1 MSNVTVPARAS
12 RGSGTPAVR
21 RTSYLA
27 QSIHL
32 EESSSPRLIRLTIL
46 LLAVAV
52 AGAIAGAG
60 TARLD
65 QVARADG
72 SVIPSTNV
80 AVLQHLE
87 GGIVEQVMVRPG
99 DIVEPGQ
106 TVVRMSGT
114 GAGSEL
120 RQLRTREAS
129 LALRLERL
137 YAQIQGRDPDFSP
150 WAGSYPELTREQTE
164 LLAASRATRK
174 DRMQLFDEQLK
185 DQNIQLQ
192 TLLSQRGTIQD
203 SIALIEEEEK
213 LRKELL
219 DKGLTRRFTYLDVLR
234 DLNRTRGQL
243 VQLEGLISRT
253 RQEIAEIDARRVSFE
268 STNDSQALAEI
279 STISAERAEVV
290 ESINRFED
298 RFARLDIRSPIRGV
312 VQDLTYTSPG
322 AVVAPGA
329 SVAQIVPIDDELV
342 VEVLLNPKDVAFV
355 SPGQEA
361 TVRITAY
368 DFAQFGGMP
377 GTVERISPTTVATDT
392 GASFYNV
399 VIRLENNRFGQE
411 PGENLILP
419 GMVVQADIRTSD
431 RTLLD
436 YLAKPITRA
445 FQIGF
450 TER

>member
-1 MSNVTVPARAS
+1 MSNAAVPARQTRAA
-12 RGSGTPAVR
+12 GSPAMR

-52 AGAIAGAG
+52 AGAIAWAA

-72 SVIPSTNV
+72 KVIPSTNV
-80 AVLQHLE
+80 SVLQHLE
-87 GGIVEQVMVRPG
+87 GGIIEQVMVRPG

-106 TVVRMSGT
+106 TIVRMSGT

-120 RQLRTREAS
+120 RQLRSRGAS
-129 LALRLERL
+129 LAMRLERL
-137 YAQIQGRDPDFSP
+137 YAQIQHREPDFAP
-150 WAGSYPELTREQTE
+150 WQATYPDLTKEQTQ
-164 LLAASRATRK
+164 LLAASLATRK

-185 DQNIQLQ
+185 DQNIQLA
-192 TLLSQRGTIQD
+192 TLLSQRGTIEE
-203 SIALIEEEEK
+203 SIKLIEEEEK

-243 VQLEGLISRT
+243 VQLDGLLSRT

-268 STNDSQALAEI
+268 STSDSQALAEI

-290 ESINRFED
+290 ESIHRFED
-298 RFARLDIRSPIRGV
+298 RFARLEITSPIRGV
-312 VQDLTYTSPG
+312 VQDLAFTTPG

-329 SVAQIVPIDDELV
+329 QVAQIVPIEDDLV

-368 DFAQFGGMP
+368 DFAQYGGMP
-377 GTVERISPTTVATDT
+377 GKVERISPTTITTDN
-392 GASFYNV
+392 GGSFYNV
-399 VIRLENNRFGQE
+399 VIRLDHNHFGEEQ
-411 PGENLILP
+411 GKHMVLP
-419 GMVVQADIRTSD
+419 GMIVQADIRTSD

>member
-1 MSNVTVPARAS
+1 MSNLTVSPRPGRSA
-12 RGSGTPAVR
+12 GTPAVR

-46 LLAVAV
+46 LMAFAV
-52 AGAIAGAG
+52 AGAVAWAA

-72 SVIPSTNV
+72 SVIPSSNV
-80 AVLQHLE
+80 TVLQHLE
-87 GGIVEQVMVRPG
+87 GGIVEQVLVRPG

-106 TVVRMSGT
+106 TVIRMSGT

-129 LALRLERL
+129 LAARLERL
-137 YAQIQGRDPDFSP
+137 YAQIQDREPDFSP
-150 WAGSYPELTREQTE
+150 WRDSYPELANEQSE
-164 LLAASRATRK
+164 LLAASRATRR
-174 DRMQLFDEQLK
+174 DRMQLFEEQLK
-185 DQNIQLQ
+185 DQNIQLA
-192 TLLSQRGTIQD
+192 TLLSQRTTIED
-203 SIALIEEEEK
+203 SIKLIEEEER

-243 VQLEGLISRT
+243 VQLEGLISRN
-253 RQEIAEIDARRVSFE
+253 RQEIAEIEARRVSFE
-268 STNDSQALAEI
+268 STDDSQALAEI
-279 STISAERAEVV
+279 TTISSERAEVK
-290 ESINRFED
+290 ESISRFED
-298 RFARLDIRSPIRGV
+298 RFARLDITSPIRGV
-312 VQDLTYTSPG
+312 VQELVFTSSG
-322 AVVAPGA
+322 SVVAPGA
-329 SVAQIVPIDDELV
+329 AVAQIVPIEDDYV

-355 SPGQEA
+355 APGQEA
-361 TVRITAY
+361 TVRVTAY

-377 GTVERISPTTVATDT
+377 GKVERISPTTVTT
-392 GASFYNV
+392 NNGGSFYNV
-399 VIRLENNRFGQE
+399 VIRLEQNHFGEE
-411 PGENLILP
+411 PGKHMILP
-419 GMVVQADIRTSD
+419 GMIVQADIRTSD

-445 FQIGF
+445 FQVGF

>member
-1 MSNVTVPARAS
+1 MSNITVSPRPGRPA
-12 RGSGTPAVR
+12 GTPAVR

-46 LLAVAV
+46 LMAVAV
-52 AGAIAGAG
+52 AGAIAWAAM
-60 TARLD
+60 ARLD

-72 SVIPSTNV
+72 KVIPSTNV
-80 AVLQHLE
+80 SVLQHLE
-87 GGIVEQVMVRPG
+87 GGIVEQVLVRPG

-106 TVVRMSGT
+106 TVIKMSGT

-129 LALRLERL
+129 LAARLERL
-137 YAQIQGRDPDFSP
+137 YAQIQDREPDFSP
-150 WAGSYPELTREQTE
+150 WRAAYPELTKEQTE
-164 LLAASRATRK
+164 LLAAGRATWK

-185 DQNIQLQ
+185 DQNIQLA
-192 TLLSQRGTIQD
+192 TLLSQRKTIED
-203 SIALIEEEEK
+203 SIKLIEEEER

-243 VQLEGLISRT
+243 VQLEGLIARN
-253 RQEIAEIDARRVSFE
+253 RQEIAEIEARRVSFE
-268 STNDSQALAEI
+268 STNDSQALSEI
-279 STISAERAEVV
+279 TTISAERAEVA
-290 ESINRFED
+290 ESISRFED
-298 RFARLDIRSPIRGV
+298 RFARLDIKSPIRGV
-312 VQDLTYTSPG
+312 VQDLTVTAAG

-329 SVAQIVPIDDELV
+329 AVAQIVPVDDEYV

-361 TVRITAY
+361 TVRVTAY

-377 GTVERISPTTVATDT
+377 GTVERISPTTVTSPN
-392 GASFYNV
+392 GGSFYTV
-399 VIRLENNRFGQE
+399 VIRLEHNHFGE
-411 PGENLILP
+411 EAGKHMILP
-419 GMVVQADIRTSD
+419 GMIVQADIRTSD

>member
-1 MSNVTVPARAS
+1 MSNITVSPRPGRAA
-12 RGSGTPAVR
+12 GTPAVR

-46 LLAVAV
+46 LLAFAV
-52 AGAIAGAG
+52 AGAIVWAAM
-60 TARLD
+60 ARLD

-72 SVIPSTNV
+72 KVIPSSNV
-80 AVLQHLE
+80 TVLQHLE
-87 GGIVEQVMVRPG
+87 GGLVEQVLVRPG

-106 TVVRMSGT
+106 TVIKMSGT

-129 LALRLERL
+129 LAARLERL
-137 YAQIQGRDPDFSP
+137 YAQIQDREPDFSP
-150 WAGSYPELTREQTE
+150 WRATYPELTKEQSE
-164 LLAASRATRK
+164 LLAASRATSK

-185 DQNIQLQ
+185 DQNIQLT
-192 TLLSQRGTIQD
+192 TLLSQRKTIED
-203 SIALIEEEEK
+203 SIKLIEEEER

-243 VQLEGLISRT
+243 VQLEGLIARN
-253 RQEIAEIDARRVSFE
+253 RQEIAEIEARRVSFE
-268 STNDSQALAEI
+268 STNDNQALSEI
-279 STISAERAEVV
+279 TTISAERAEVA
-290 ESINRFED
+290 ESISRFED
-298 RFARLDIRSPIRGV
+298 RFARLDIKSPIRGV
-312 VQDLTYTSPG
+312 VQDLTVSAPG
-322 AVVAPGA
+322 SVIAPGA
-329 SVAQIVPIDDELV
+329 AVAQIVPIDDENV

-361 TVRITAY
+361 TVRVTAY

-377 GTVERISPTTVATDT
+377 GKVERISPTTVASGT
-392 GASFYNV
+392 GASFYTV
-399 VIRLENNRFGQE
+399 VIRLDRNHFGE
-411 PGENLILP
+411 EAGKHMILP
-419 GMVVQADIRTSD
+419 GMIVQADIRTSD

>member
-1 MSNVTVPARAS
+1 MSNAAVPARQTRTA
-12 RGSGTPAVR
+12 GTPAVR

-46 LLAVAV
+46 LMAFAVA
-52 AGAIAGAG
+52 AAIAWAS

-72 SVIPSTNV
+72 EVIPSTSV
-80 AVLQHLE
+80 TVLQHLE
-87 GGIVEQVMVRPG
+87 GGIIEQVLVRPG
-99 DIVEPGQ
+99 DIVDVGQ
-106 TVVRMSGT
+106 TVIRMSGT

-120 RQLRTREAS
+120 RQLRTREAALS
-129 LALRLERL
+129 LRLERL
-137 YAQIQGRDPDFSP
+137 YAQIQDRDPDFSS
-150 WAGSYPELTREQTE
+150 WQGTYPGLTAEQTE
-164 LLAASRATRK
+164 LLAASRETRRN
-174 DRMQLFDEQLK
+174 RMQLFDEQLK
-185 DQNIQLQ
+185 DQNIQLT
-192 TLLSQRGTIQD
+192 TLLSQRGTILE
-203 SIALIEEEEK
+203 SIKLIEEEAT

-243 VQLEGLISRT
+243 VQLDGLISRT
-253 RQEIAEIDARRVSFE
+253 RQEIAEIEARRVSFE
-268 STNDSQALAEI
+268 STNDTQALSEI
-279 STISAERAEVV
+279 SQISAERAEVV
-290 ESINRFED
+290 ESIRRFED
-298 RFARLDIRSPIRGV
+298 RFERLEIRSPVHGV
-312 VQDLTYTSPG
+312 VQDLTFTSPG

-329 SVAQIVPIDDELV
+329 AVAQIVPIEDDLV

-355 SPGQEA
+355 SKGQEA
-361 TVRITAY
+361 TVRITAF

-377 GTVERISPTTVATDT
+377 GKVERISPTTITTDT
-392 GASFYNV
+392 GASFYTV
-399 VIRLENNRFGQE
+399 VIRLDHSHFGE
-411 PGENLILP
+411 KPGEHLILP
-419 GMVVQADIRTSD
+419 GMIVQADIRTAD

-445 FQIGF
+445 LQIGF

>member
-1 MSNVTVPARAS
+1 MSNAAVPARPS
-12 RGSGTPAVR
+12 RAAGTPAVR

-46 LLAVAV
+46 LMAVAV
-52 AGAIAGAG
+52 AGAIAWAA

-72 SVIPSTNV
+72 AVIPSSNV
-80 AVLQHLE
+80 TVLQHLE
-87 GGIVEQVMVRPG
+87 GGIIEDVMVRPG

-106 TVVRMSGT
+106 IVVKMSGT

-129 LALRLERL
+129 LSLRLERL
-137 YAQIQGRDPDFSP
+137 YAQIQDRAPNFSP
-150 WAGSYPELTREQTE
+150 WQQTYPDLTKEQTE

-185 DQNIQLQ
+185 DQNIQLA
-192 TLLSQRGTIQD
+192 TLLSQRGTIQE
-203 SIALIEEEEK
+203 SIKLIEEEEK

-243 VQLEGLISRT
+243 VQLDGLISRT
-253 RQEIAEIDARRVSFE
+253 RQEIAEIDARRVSFT
-268 STNDSQALAEI
+268 STNDGQALAEI

-290 ESINRFED
+290 ESIRRFED
-298 RFARLDIRSPIRGV
+298 RFDRLDIKSPIRGV
-312 VQDLTYTSPG
+312 VQELNYTTPG
-322 AVVAPGA
+322 AVLAPGA
-329 SVAQIVPIDDELV
+329 AVAQIVPIDDDLV

-377 GTVERISPTTVATDT
+377 GKVERISPTTITT
-392 GASFYNV
+392 ENGGSFYNV
-399 VIRLENNRFGQE
+399 VIRLDRKHFGE
-411 PGENLILP
+411 TPGEHLILP
-419 GMVVQADIRTSD
+419 GMIVQADIRTSD

>member
-1 MSNVTVPARAS
+1 MSNAAVPARQS
-12 RGSGTPAVR
+12 RSAGTPAVR

-32 EESSSPRLIRLTIL
+32 EESSSPRLIRFSIL
-46 LLAVAV
+46 LMAVSVAV
-52 AGAIAGAG
+52 AIAWASM
-60 TARLD
+60 ARLD

-72 SVIPSTNV
+72 EVIPSTNV
-80 AVLQHLE
+80 SVLQHLE
-87 GGIVEQVMVRPG
+87 GGIIEQVLVRPG
-99 DIVEPGQ
+99 DVVEAGQ

-120 RQLRTREAS
+120 RQLRTREAALS
-129 LALRLERL
+129 LRLERL
-137 YAQIQGRDPDFSP
+137 YAQLQDRDPDFGP
-150 WAGSYPELTREQTE
+150 WRERYAALTEEQTQ
-164 LLAASRATRK
+164 LLAASRETRQN
-174 DRMQLFDEQLK
+174 RMQLFEEQLK
-185 DQNIQLQ
+185 DQNIQLE
-192 TLLSQRGTIQD
+192 TLLSQRGTIQE
-203 SIALIEEEEK
+203 SIKLIEEEAG

-243 VQLEGLISRT
+243 VQLDGLISRT
-253 RQEIAEIDARRVSFE
+253 RQEIAEIEARRISFE
-268 STNDSQALAEI
+268 SSNDTQALAEI
-279 STISAERAEVV
+279 SQISAERAEVE
-290 ESINRFED
+290 ESIRRFED
-298 RFARLDIRSPIRGV
+298 RFERLDIRSPVDGV
-312 VQDLTYTSPG
+312 VQDLTFTSPG

-329 SVAQIVPIDDELV
+329 AVAQIVPIEDELV

-355 SPGQEA
+355 SKGQEA

-368 DFAQFGGMP
+368 DFAQFGGMQ
-377 GTVERISPTTVATDT
+377 GTVERISPTTISTDS
-392 GASFYNV
+392 GASFYTV
-399 VIRLENNRFGQE
+399 VIRLDHNHFGADETQH
-411 PGENLILP
+411 LVLP
-419 GMVVQADIRTSD
+419 GMIVQADIRTSD

>member
-1 MSNVTVPARAS
+1 MSNLTVSPRPGRHA
-12 RGSGTPAVR
+12 GTPAVR

-52 AGAIAGAG
+52 AGAIAWAAM
-60 TARLD
+60 ARLD

-72 SVIPSTNV
+72 SVIPSSNV
-80 AVLQHLE
+80 TVLQHLE
-87 GGIVEQVMVRPG
+87 GGIVEQVLVRPG

-106 TVVRMSGT
+106 TVIKMSGT

-129 LALRLERL
+129 LAARLERL
-137 YAQIQGRDPDFSP
+137 YAQIQGREPDFSP
-150 WAGSYPELTREQTE
+150 WRTAYPELTKEQTE
-164 LLAASRATRK
+164 LLTAGRATWK

-185 DQNIQLQ
+185 DQNIQLA
-192 TLLSQRGTIQD
+192 TLLSQRRTIED
-203 SIALIEEEEK
+203 SIKLIEEEER

-243 VQLEGLISRT
+243 VQLEGLIARN

-268 STNDSQALAEI
+268 SSNDSQALAEI
-279 STISAERAEVV
+279 TTISAERAEVA
-290 ESINRFED
+290 ESISRFED
-298 RFARLDIRSPIRGV
+298 RFARLDITSPIRGV
-312 VQDLTYTSPG
+312 VQDLTVTAPG
-322 AVVAPGA
+322 SVVAPGA
-329 SVAQIVPIDDELV
+329 AVAQIVPIDDENV

-355 SPGQEA
+355 APGQDA
-361 TVRITAY
+361 TVRVTAY

-377 GTVERISPTTVATDT
+377 GKVERISPTTVTS
-392 GASFYNV
+392 GNGGSFYTV
-399 VIRLENNRFGQE
+399 VIRLEHNHFGE
-411 PGENLILP
+411 EAGKHMILP
-419 GMVVQADIRTSD
+419 GMIVQADIRTSD
-431 RTLLD
+431 RSLLD